1 MRMSPWWLL
10 AVPLVLGGCRTAR
23 ETPTASE
30 AQAANPR
37 VDCGPAIPGMETV
50 LKPAAFVVLGE
61 MHGTQEAPLFASM
74 LACHAAT
81 AGQPVRLALE
91 LPVEEQARLD
101 AWFAKED
108 GASWEFTDS
117 DFWRREVQDG
127 RSSEAMKQLL
137 ERVRNW
143 QHAGLPLRVVAFDAG
158 GKDRDATMAEQLQK
172 ARGEARQDTF
182 IVLVGNL
189 HARRDVGA
197 PWNKSLEFMTHRL
210 LATEPGL
217 VSLDLAYPGG
227 SAWICRGMTA
237 DTCGEKSLRGVG
249 AAQPASISLQKNADD
264 PDGYDGTYSVGTLS
278 ASPPAL
284 GASTATPTPH

>member
-1 MRMSPWWLL
+1 MRMSPWSLL
-10 AVPLVLGGCRTAR
+10 ALPLILGGCRTAR
-23 ETPTASE
+23 ETPTSSE
-30 AQAANPR
+30 AQAAKPR
-37 VDCGPAIPGMETV
+37 VDCGPAIPGMEAV
-50 LKPAAFVVLGE
+50 LKPGAFVVLGE
-61 MHGTQEAPLFASM
+61 MHGTQEAPLFASR
-74 LACHAAT
+74 LACHAAK
-81 AGQPVRLALE
+81 AGQTVRLALE

-101 AWFAKED
+101 VWLAKED
-108 GASWEFTDS
+108 GASWDFTDS
-117 DFWRREVQDG
+117 AFWRREVQDG

-137 ERVRNW
+137 ERARDW
-143 QHAGLPLRVVAFDAG
+143 RHAGLPLRVVAFDTG
-158 GKDRDATMAEQLQK
+158 GKERDTTMAEHLRQ
-172 ARGEARQDTF
+172 ARSEAPRDTF

-237 DTCGEKSLRGVG
+237 DTCGEKPLRGTSVDRPPG
-249 AAQPASISLQKNADD
+249 ISLQKDADD

-284 GASTATPTPH
+284 GASTATSAPK